1 MLRVCCRQ
9 LPWYPRRKAAAL
21 ALFTAFGAFGGP
33 TSHIEAQ
40 TMDETRIRER
50 RIQFEEAWNRG
61 DAESLAR
68 VFADPYVDVNSPVP
82 VVGRA
87 QMAAGLTAFFSGF
100 ASTLRITSHELIIVG
115 DIAVQR
121 GEFVQ
126 TITPKQGGPRQR
138 SRVATW
144 RCHRRQADG
153 AWLVAWGIDAPIKV
167 SQ

>member
-1 MLRVCCRQ
+1 MLGVCCRQ

-33 TSHIEAQ
+33 TSHLEAQ

-61 DAESLAR
+61 DAESLVR

-87 QMAAGLTAFFSGF
+87 QMAAGLAAFFGGF
-100 ASTLRITSHELIIVG
+100 ASTLRITSHQLIIVG

-126 TITPKQGGPRQR
+126 TITPKQGG
-138 SRVATW
+138 ATTTVT
-144 RCHRRQADG
+144 RRYVEVYRRQADG
-153 AWLVAWGIDAPIKV
+153 AWLVAWGIDAPIKG